1 MNFFSAVAGNITVK
15 TKRKSNLENYN
26 FLLCFATSAFYYVI
40 FSKLLKEDSILIG
53 TKNVFSSS
61 KIIKTKIKWLSF
73 PSLLNIYWNKS
84 LMIVFPPFVLLNK

>member
-40 FSKLLKEDSILIG
+40 FFQTPQTRLGIDRHKKR
-53 TKNVFSSS
+53 
-61 KIIKTKIKWLSF
+61 
-73 PSLLNIYWNKS
+73 
-84 LMIVFPPFVLLNK
+84 VLFIQNN

>member
-15 TKRKSNLENYN
+15 TKLKSNLKNYN

-40 FSKLLKEDSILIG
+40 FFETPQTRPILID

-73 PSLLNIYWNKS
+73 PSLLNIYWK
-84 LMIVFPPFVLLNK
+84 